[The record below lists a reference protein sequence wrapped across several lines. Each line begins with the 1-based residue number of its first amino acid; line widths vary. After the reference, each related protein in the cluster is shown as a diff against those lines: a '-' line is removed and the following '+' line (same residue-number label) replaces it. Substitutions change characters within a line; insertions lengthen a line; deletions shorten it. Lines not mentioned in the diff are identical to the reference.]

1 MNVELYKA
9 NETEIYNLTGCLSNC
24 DKFYY
29 DTQPMTD
36 IVVRERENEFGTEDI
51 PEAKSVPLQYTVESA
66 YKVTGY
72 KVKSPIE

>member
-1 MNVELYKA
+1 MNVELYKG

-36 IVVRERENEFGTEDI
+36 IVVREIENAFGTEDI
-51 PEAKSVPLQYTVESA
+51 PEAKSVPLQYSR
-66 YKVTGY
+66 
-72 KVKSPIE
+72 IRL